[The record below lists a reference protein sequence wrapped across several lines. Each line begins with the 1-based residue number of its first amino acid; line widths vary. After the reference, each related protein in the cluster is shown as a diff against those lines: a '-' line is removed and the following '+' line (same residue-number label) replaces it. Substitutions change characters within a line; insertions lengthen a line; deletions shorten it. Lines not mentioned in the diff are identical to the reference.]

1 MNKEIEECPY
11 DTCPSMIEKYENDEL
26 DDRKKNDLFAENET
40 YVHNKY
46 GYYARV
52 IDEKVDEST

>member
-26 DDRKKNDLFAENET
+26 DDRNKNDLFAENET
-40 YVHNKY
+40 YVHDKY

-52 IDEKVDEST
+52 IDE